1 MGEKSNNSVECIR
14 ILKRAYSIS
23 TETSNKATV
32 MKMELH
38 IESLMIELMNKWDLL
53 ASVALYSG

>member
-38 IESLMIELMNKWDLL
+38 IESLMIELMNK
-53 ASVALYSG
+53 